1 METTQK
7 IKTAN
12 ILRNI
17 ARYVLLTLGILVF
30 LFALV
35 SGSEQYG
42 GGLQGILKNS
52 PNALPW
58 VILLAAVYIAWKREL
73 AGGIL
78 ITLAGVGMLILFILK
93 ANNFYWPV
101 LLLVLL
107 ILVLGVFFILSWRL
121 RRKDAMTNDP

>member
-73 AGGIL
+73 AGGII

-107 ILVLGVFFILSWRL
+107 IMVLGVFFILSWRL
-121 RRKDAMTNDP
+121 RREEEG

>member
-73 AGGIL
+73 AGGIIIIL
-78 ITLAGVGMLILFILK
+78 TGVGMLMLFILK
-93 ANNFYWPV
+93 ANDFFWPV

-107 ILVLGVFFILSWRL
+107 VMVLGLFFILSWWL
-121 RRKDAMTNDP
+121 RREA